1 MDGLAGEHAQA
12 AAAAWLDEL
21 AHQRRASPLT
31 LESYRHDLG
40 ALLGLAGAASLDTL
54 KHHDIRRF
62 VAQLHARGL
71 SGRSLARVLSAW
83 RGFFNWLAKH
93 RGR

>member
-1 MDGLAGEHAQA
+1 MDGLAGEGAKA

-31 LESYRHDLG
+31 LEGYGHDLA
-40 ALLGLAGAASLDTL
+40 ALLELAGAAPLDRL

-62 VAQLHARGL
+62 IAQLHARGL
-71 SGRSLARVLSAW
+71 SGRSLARTGW
-83 RGFFNWLAKH
+83 TG
-93 RGR
+93 